1 MKKIVFFLSS
11 LMLLSGCSLWG
22 GDAIP
27 RLTVDVVAAANINPN
42 LDGKP
47 SPVEVRVYQLKDSE
61 AFNQAD
67 FLQLY
72 SDEQGTLK
80 AAMIATRHLPSALP
94 GESKRESFNLNAET
108 KFVGVIAGFADF
120 REAKNKA
127 IYPINAFENIRL
139 KIDLDGVNL
148 TVTAGDK

>member
-1 MKKIVFFLSS
+1 MKKIKLVLLS
-11 LMLLSGCSLWG
+11 LCLFSGCSIWG
-22 GDAIP
+22 RDTAPLLMVEVIAS
-27 RLTVDVVAAANINPN
+27 TNINPN
-42 LDGKP
+42 LEGKP

-80 AAMIATRHLPSALP
+80 AAMIATRHLPSTLP
-94 GESKRESFNLNAET
+94 GESKRASFNLNAET
-108 KFVGVIAGFADF
+108 KFVGIVVGFADF

-127 IYPINAFENIRL
+127 IYQIQKSESTSIQ
-139 KIDLDGVNL
+139 ISLDGINV
-148 TVTAGDK
+148 TVTSGEQ